1 MTKSLCLVLALVL
14 VLGLCTIGASAY
26 TDDAKIEYGSA
37 VTVLTGLE
45 VIDGYEDGSFKPT
58 ENVTRA
64 EAAAMI
70 TRMML
75 GRGNAE
81 KLPAG
86 GSTKFEDV
94 AAGAWYAKYVSF
106 CANRGIIVGTSD
118 TTFNP
123 SGLVTGTQLATML
136 LRALGYGKMGE
147 YEGSGWDINAISDA
161 LTYGLLDDSRAAD
174 FAAPATREECA
185 LYVFN
190 TLDVTEVGF
199 DVDYNI
205 YLDRTDALANPIT
218 FGSQIFK
225 LADWASRNLYPML
238 TENQA
243 TGADYTVI
251 GGRNYA
257 VETGLDLIGH
267 EVNVYYKDVVKTD
280 KDGNNYYE
288 AYVVDDLSTVLDKGT
303 YYGDTYKNLIA
314 ANKANKNVALA
325 GITVYNNYDLST
337 ATAGVTITDYDNN
350 AVYTTVADLQG
361 QYSSNDLAGFYI
373 TGTYVLDHEGK
384 ILCVL
389 TTSSTVGQVTA
400 VTEDGIS
407 VKDAAAVVTEYTDVD
422 LAYDGIK
429 KGDYVVVEPVGELT
443 YLRATATKEVT
454 VTQRTDYSM
463 FGMGYYFNNN
473 AISPGSGLGINA
485 ASFSAPAAVR
495 VGDTVKF
502 YVQRDYGFGGMFTYF
517 GLEILDAGTADGVVY
532 VNAYYTVNGTNSYG
546 DPTTSYYMQ
555 AVNTSGEIVNYTMTA
570 AAYAAYQPAGKG
582 VYTVYLNS
590 DGNVTTLAAVANSN
604 ANKTAGKASTVSIGA
619 GDIYFVQGDTDI
631 FYVTGVK
638 ANAKVSSAASLT
650 SGAYAVYI
658 NPVASGSGYTAAT
671 IWVDSDTTGIGAPV
685 ATASSYLFVNGTT
698 YSADYIALNG
708 NEYVAYTM
716 YVDGEEISGSAT
728 STAGIFD
735 PFGGLAGGFYTY
747 SVNSIGQYVLTPFA
761 NIQTVTLDG
770 STATIRDSKLYTANV
785 DGRTISNAVAD
796 VSSGTTS
803 GTKTDANV
811 NSIERIEELLND
823 GYTITISY
831 AYTNGTTF
839 APVGTIYVTGVVAP

>member
-14 VLGLCTIGASAY
+14 VLGLCTVGASAY

-45 VIDGYEDGSFKPT
+45 VIDGYEDGSFKPA

-267 EVNVYYKDVVKTD
+267 EVNIYYKDVVKTD
-280 KDGNNYYE
+280 RDGNNYYE

-303 YYGDTYKNLIA
+303 YYGDMYKNLIA
-314 ANKANKNVALA
+314 ANKANKNINLST
-325 GITVYNNYDLST
+325 IPVYNNYDLSAGT
-337 ATAGVTITDYDNN
+337 VGVTITDYDNN
-350 AVYTTVADLQG
+350 TVYTTVADLQG
-361 QYSSNDLAGFYI
+361 QYSSKDLTSFYI

-407 VKDAAAVVTEYTDVD
+407 VKDSAAVVTEYANT

-429 KGDYVVVEPVGELT
+429 KGDYVVIEPVGELT
-443 YLRATATKEVT
+443 YLNPTSTQEVT
-454 VTQRTDYSM
+454 ITQRTDYSM
-463 FGMGYYFNNN
+463 FGMGYFFNNN

-485 ASFSAPAAVR
+485 ASFDSPAAVR
-495 VGDTVKF
+495 VGDKVKF
-502 YVQRDYGFGGMFTYF
+502 YVQRDFGFGGMFSYF
-517 GLEILDAGTADGVVY
+517 GLQILEAGTADGVVF
-532 VNAYYTVNGTNSYG
+532 VNDYYSVNSTDEYGTATVNYR
-546 DPTTSYYMQ
+546 MQ
-555 AVNTSGEIVNYTMTA
+555 AVNEKGEIVVYPMTS
-570 AAYAAYQPAGKG
+570 AAYAANQPNGPG

-590 DGNVTTLAAVANSN
+590 KGAVSTLVQVPNSR
-604 ANKTAGKASTVSIGA
+604 ANKMAGKASSVSIGA
-619 GDIYFVQGDTDI
+619 GDIYFVQNDTDV
-631 FYVTGVK
+631 FYVTGIK
-638 ANAKVSSAASLT
+638 ANAKVTASKTLA
-650 SGAYAVYI
+650 SGAYTVYM
-658 NPVASGSGYTAAT
+658 NPVASGRGYAART
-671 IWVDSDTTGIGAPV
+671 IWISTDATGISAPV

-698 YSADYIALNG
+698 YSANYIALNG
-708 NEYVAYTM
+708 SEYVAYTM
-716 YVDGEEISGSAT
+716 YVDGEEISGSVT
-728 STAGIFD
+728 SASTIFD
-735 PFGGLAGGFYTY
+735 AFGGLSGGFYTY
-747 SVNSIGQYVLTPFA
+747 SINSIGQYVLTPFA
-761 NIQTVTLDG
+761 NVETVTLDG
-770 STATIRDSKLYTANV
+770 ASATIRNGRLYTANV

-823 GYTITISY
+823 GYSITISY
-831 AYTNGTTF
+831 AYTNGSTF